1 MCVLCEGL
9 FAESAFSEFRQSI
22 SHPGACRSKPHFTD
36 EPVAAGATMGPGGVS
51 RHQYG
56 HAAVALPEEVHPRC
70 EFVGSSGCQS
80 QCRSNHVQGCW
91 APAPASPACRC
102 RTLRPVSSESHV
114 SRTVSH
120 TALSTRSQQDARHPA
135 VGVLCGRWLAH
146 RVGVQAAAPF
156 HVRAPMPKAWSRRT
170 PSGCRQTLSFTPAH
184 APLTS
189 DPLWRA

>member
-9 FAESAFSEFRQSI
+9 FAEFAFSQFRQSI

-91 APAPASPACRC
+91 ASAPASLACRRC
-102 RTLRPVSSESHV
+102 TLRPVSSESHV

-120 TALSTRSQQDARHPA
+120 PALSARSQHDARHPA
-135 VGVLCGRWLAH
+135 VGALCARWLA
-146 RVGVQAAAPF
+146 RRASVPAATRF
-156 HVRAPMPKAWSRRT
+156 TVRALVQPAWVWRT
-170 PSGCRQTLSFTPAH
+170 PSGCRQTLAFTPTR
-184 APLTS
+184 APLMAA
-189 DPLWRA
+189 PLLRG